1 MLVTLLPIVTEVRE
15 EQSSKA
21 EVPMLITLLGMVTE
35 VREEQL
41 LKAQLPMLVKPSG
54 RETEVISLTTC
65 AQGRSSL
72 QYISPEP
79 VMVRAWVSVS

>member
-65 AQGRSSL
+65 AHGVVFSQL
-72 QYISPEP
+72 L
-79 VMVRAWVSVS
+79 